1 MKSSRIYKNL
11 IILIIAPFLAWWLL
25 FLMNDFSWL
34 TASVLDIWEI
44 QKVKD
49 EWRDLAYKTEN
60 QTLEIFWSEKVKTAE
75 KLEIEILYNPEKI
88 QLFTENASWVNYEI
102 LNEEEGVLD
111 ISLTEISERD
121 YKEWWFEVPY
131 SWDEYQVLLWDSWK
145 TERDER
151 ASLSIGNLNAIEEHS
166 ILP

>member
-1 MKSSRIYKNL
+1 
-11 IILIIAPFLAWWLL
+11 
-25 FLMNDFSWL
+25 MNDFSWL

-102 LNEEEGVLD
+102 LNEEDGVLEV
-111 ISLTEISERD
+111 SLTEISDRD

-131 SWDEYQVLLWDSWK
+131 SWDEYQILVWDSRK

-151 ASLSIGNLNAIEEHS
+151 VSLSMGNLNAIEEHS